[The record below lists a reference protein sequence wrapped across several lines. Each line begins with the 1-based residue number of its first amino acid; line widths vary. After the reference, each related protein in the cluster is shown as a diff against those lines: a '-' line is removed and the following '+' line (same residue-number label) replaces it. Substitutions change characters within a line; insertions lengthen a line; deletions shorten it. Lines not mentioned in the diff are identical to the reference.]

1 MITITL
7 TMLFINNYNLLAVV
21 RPALGKALQISLP
34 SGLLSASRL
43 KALPFP
49 NTRMK
54 DEKTQQIER
63 INNKIFKKRY

>member
-1 MITITL
+1 
-7 TMLFINNYNLLAVV
+7 MLFINNYNLLAVV
-21 RPALGKALQISLP
+21 RFVLGAALHLSLP
-34 SGLLSASRL
+34 TGLYSVSRL

-49 NTRMK
+49 NSRQK